1 MRSVFS
7 RVSGPASGFIQM
19 VLLMSIL
26 SAGLVFPVSA
36 SDAGYTQGWMGVPN
50 WVLDRM
56 DSSVIPDSYIPKN
69 VTSNGE
75 EKPTLKSYINSGN
88 TLLVSGSFA
97 EAKQS
102 FENAITLNP
111 ESFDAWTGRGMA
123 LEGLKRYQTALDSYE
138 RAIGFS
144 DSKSNVWLAYAGKGR
159 VSYKLQDYLT
169 ASKALETAIDEFAG
183 SGESNIEDLI
193 SMYEKLAEA
202 KQKLG
207 EEDAAADAMKKAQD
221 LRSAIGNTSSSPIQ

>member
-1 MRSVFS
+1 MRTGFF
-7 RVSGPASGFIQM
+7 RLSGRGTGFILS
-19 VLLMSIL
+19 VLLMSIV
-26 SAGLVFPVSA
+26 SCGLVFPVSA

-56 DSSVIPDSYIPKN
+56 DTSIMPDSYIPKN
-69 VTSNGE
+69 TTSNGE

-88 TLLVSGSFA
+88 TFLVSGSFT

-102 FENAITLNP
+102 FENAIALNP
-111 ESFDAWTGRGMA
+111 GSFDAWTGRGMA
-123 LEGLKRYQTALDSYE
+123 LEGLKRYQTALDSYV
-138 RAIGFS
+138 RAISFS

-193 SMYEKLAEA
+193 NMYEKLADA
-202 KQKLG
+202 KTKLG
-207 EEDAAADAMKKAQD
+207 ELNAAADALKKAQD
-221 LRSAIGNTSSSPIQ
+221 LRSAIGNTSSGPIQ